1 EEAIKL
7 LANIASDIEVGEEDD
22 DLDALKLG
30 IEALKKVKKQRER
43 SDFHGIPPLPGE
55 TKED

>member
-1 EEAIKL
+1 MRRVKELTELEKV
-7 LANIASDIEVGEEDD
+7 EVTMHKAD